1 MYLWSSLIKAGAD
14 GLEAIL
20 GFVPGCPWG
29 HIDIFLF
36 FFSPVLS
43 ERACMA
49 KKSWCVCY
57 VSSHMIFLSPTRRR
71 TASLGVRLCRARSPR
86 RAGSH
91 SGLPGWLK
99 MSLPV

>member
-14 GLEAIL
+14 GLEICSAYSRCRLAIL

-57 VSSHMIFLSPTRRR
+57 VSSHMIFLSPTR
-71 TASLGVRLCRARSPR
+71 
-86 RAGSH
+86 
-91 SGLPGWLK
+91 
-99 MSLPV
+99 